1 MANRVAAINDLLK
14 GKGVMGFF
22 VKGFA
27 WREELL
33 LYGLAV
39 LIGLLT
45 ALAAVGFNFL

>member
-14 GKGVMGFF
+14 DKGGMGFF
-22 VKGFA
+22 VEGFA

-39 LIGLLT
+39 LIG
-45 ALAAVGFNFL
+45 APKRRIGFS